1 MTYKETLDYINS
13 VRLNQWKLGLSRTR
27 ELLHML
33 GDPQDKLKFVHIGGT
48 NGKGSTSAMIESVL
62 RNAGYKTGL
71 FPSPYLEEFRERIRV
86 GGKKISEGDLCRIT
100 EKVKAAADTMEDDP
114 SHFEIVTAIGMIYF
128 SEMKCDIVVL
138 EVGLGGEFD
147 ATNIIKAPEVSVL
160 TNI

>member
-71 FPSPYLEEFRERIRV
+71 FPSPYLEEFRE
-86 GGKKISEGDLCRIT
+86 
-100 EKVKAAADTMEDDP
+100 
-114 SHFEIVTAIGMIYF
+114 MI
-128 SEMKCDIVVL
+128 
-138 EVGLGGEFD
+138 
-147 ATNIIKAPEVSVL
+147 
-160 TNI
+160 